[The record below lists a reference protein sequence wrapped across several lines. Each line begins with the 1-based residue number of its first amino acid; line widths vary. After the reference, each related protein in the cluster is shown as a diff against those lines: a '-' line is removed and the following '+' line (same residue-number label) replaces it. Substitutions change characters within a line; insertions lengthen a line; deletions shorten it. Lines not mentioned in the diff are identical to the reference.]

1 MTNEGKMS
9 MTETSVKER
18 QPNIALITNGKL
30 SWVYIEK
37 PTKAEADYLAQHYP
51 SHPLNLDDI
60 LSRIQ
65 RPKIDEYED
74 HLFLVLHFPV
84 FDKQTR
90 MITPSEVDIFIGE
103 DFLVTVHCSGDLKP
117 LTTFFQQCQSDE
129 KNRQIYMGQGSG
141 FLLYHILDRLTDYC
155 FPILNKITENIEA
168 VENVIFAKTTI
179 NTVRRI
185 SFIRRDLISLR
196 SVVHPQIIV
205 IETLERKEYPF
216 FKEGREIYFGDIAD
230 HYRKV
235 WDGLQDAKEVIDS
248 LTDTSNWLTSHNIQE
263 VMRVL
268 TIFMAIV
275 MPVEVVASIEGS
287 NLIPESWL
295 HNPTLFHLSFAVQ
308 AVIVIA
314 MLIFLRRRRWI

>member
-1 MTNEGKMS
+1 MS
-9 MTETSVKER
+9 INETSVKEK
-18 QPNIALITNGKL
+18 QPNNVASISYNKL

-37 PTKAEADYLAQHYP
+37 PTRAEADYLAQNYP
-51 SHPLNLDDI
+51 FHPLNLDDI
-60 LSRIQ
+60 LGRIQ
-65 RPKIDEYED
+65 RPKIDEYKD
-74 HLFLVLHFPV
+74 HLFIVLHFPV
-84 FDKQTR
+84 FDKQTQ
-90 MITPSEVDIFIGE
+90 MIMPSEVDIFIGE

-117 LTTFFQQCQSDE
+117 LTAFFQQCQSDE
-129 KNRQIYMGQGSG
+129 KSRQTYMGQGSG
-141 FLLYHILDRLTDYC
+141 FLLYHILHTLTEYC
-155 FPILNKITENIEA
+155 SPMLNRITESIEA
-168 VENVIFAKTTI
+168 VENVIFVKTTI
-179 NTVRRI
+179 DTVRRI
-185 SFIRRDLISLR
+185 SLIRRDLISLR
-196 SVVHPQIIV
+196 SVIHPQIAV

-216 FKEGREIYFGDIAD
+216 FKEGREVYFGDIAD

-287 NLIPESWL
+287 NLLPESWL
-295 HNPTLFHLSFAVQ
+295 HNPTLFHFSFLVQ
-308 AVIVIA
+308 AVVVII